1 MKRNRWIIVLA
12 VLGFFV
18 FTAFIFVT
26 IIGLFLPDK
35 PTVKQDT
42 VLEIALTGL
51 VTERYPRDAISRQ
64 LQGANVQLH
73 DIRKALHMA
82 QFDERIRGA
91 YVRLSSPDF
100 GWAKARAIKQSL
112 QAFKSSGKF
121 VTAYLNFVDERSYY
135 VALAADTIF
144 AQPYSFALINGF
156 AAEVPFVKRMLNKLG
171 VEPQVHNIGKYKSA
185 GDVLKRESM
194 SPAHREATET
204 ILADVHREFV
214 DKVCEIRRIDRDT
227 LEAVLQRGMFQ
238 TNESVAAGLVDDL
251 KHESEVLD
259 YIKTH
264 VYGDKLD
271 EPEQKQLNT
280 LDIRQ
285 YARLSPADIGIGGGK
300 KIALIYA
307 LGQIMPGSSGNHP
320 INGRMLGAD
329 TFIHSVRAAVRDKS
343 IEAIVMRI
351 DSPGGSGQASDQ
363 IWAEIEEAR
372 KQKPVVASM
381 GDVAASGGY
390 WIAMNSDAIVAE
402 PLTMTG
408 SIGVVSALFDLSET
422 YDKLGIDWETVKTHA
437 HADMPTSKRA
447 LTDSEWQ
454 EFKQMNRQF
463 YDYFVQK
470 VADEREMSREQVEE
484 IAQGRVW
491 TGKRAAQLGLVDTL
505 GGLDAAR
512 KVAMDKAGIAQEEK
526 TQWVVFPKPKGLL
539 ESIFERLQSKV
550 AKAWLHNDKDWQ
562 FLSELPPQMRAL
574 MHQASLFSRTRNGEV
589 LALEPF
595 VPDVH

>member
-1 MKRNRWIIVLA
+1 
-12 VLGFFV
+12 
-18 FTAFIFVT
+18 
-26 IIGLFLPDK
+26 
-35 PTVKQDT
+35 
-42 VLEIALTGL
+42 
-51 VTERYPRDAISRQ
+51 
-64 LQGANVQLH
+64 
-73 DIRKALHMA
+73 
-82 QFDERIRGA
+82 
-91 YVRLSSPDF
+91 
-100 GWAKARAIKQSL
+100 
-112 QAFKSSGKF
+112 
-121 VTAYLNFVDERSYY
+121 
-135 VALAADTIF
+135 
-144 AQPYSFALINGF
+144 
-156 AAEVPFVKRMLNKLG
+156 
-171 VEPQVHNIGKYKSA
+171 
-185 GDVLKRESM
+185 
-194 SPAHREATET
+194 
-204 ILADVHREFV
+204 
-214 DKVCEIRRIDRDT
+214 
-227 LEAVLQRGMFQ
+227 
-238 TNESVAAGLVDDL
+238 
-251 KHESEVLD
+251 
-259 YIKTH
+259 
-264 VYGDKLD
+264 
-271 EPEQKQLNT
+271 
-280 LDIRQ
+280 
-285 YARLSPADIGIGGGK
+285 
-300 KIALIYA
+300 
-307 LGQIMPGSSGNHP
+307 
-320 INGRMLGAD
+320 
-329 TFIHSVRAAVRDKS
+329 
-343 IEAIVMRI
+343 MRI